1 MAGSGSAG
9 LSRRARA
16 AQTEAALKE
25 AGRRVFARS
34 GYLDAKIT
42 DIAAE
47 AGRSVGSFY
56 KHFAGKDELLQALLA
71 DWIAQAGQE
80 LAGHE
85 AGRDLSEEPALHARV
100 AAYWHTYRAHLPEIR
115 ALGQAAQVSPAFAGQ
130 LAQFRHAQ
138 LDTMREH
145 LERLGAA
152 GFDLPGDPAVL
163 ASAFNAL
170 LEGFCAI
177 WIAGGGEPIGRTLSD
192 DEAIGTLTRLLA
204 RSGGP
209 SVKMRSL
216 GVPDTFSRAPRASA
230 SMPSRSESGRAS
242 PAIEQAAQ
250 QRVRGGGDVRGG
262 PGGVDQPAGRHL
274 GYPGALLDPDA

>member
-1 MAGSGSAG
+1 MPGSGPAG
-9 LSRRARA
+9 GSRRARA
-16 AQTEAALKE
+16 EQTETALKH

-56 KHFAGKDELLQALLA
+56 KHFAGKEELLQALLS
-71 DWIAQAGQE
+71 DWTAQAGQE
-80 LAGHE
+80 LAGHP
-85 AGRDLSEEPALHARV
+85 AGSDLSEDSALRTRV
-100 AAYWHTYRAHLPEIR
+100 AVYWHTYRAHLPEIR
-115 ALGQAAQVSPAFAGQ
+115 ALGQAAQVSPAFARQ

-145 LERLGAA
+145 LERLRTA

-192 DEAIGTLTRLLA
+192 DEAISTLTGLLA
-204 RSGGP
+204 HGLAGP
-209 SVKMRSL
+209 RRRP
-216 GVPDTFSRAPRASA
+216 PD
-230 SMPSRSESGRAS
+230 
-242 PAIEQAAQ
+242 
-250 QRVRGGGDVRGG
+250 
-262 PGGVDQPAGRHL
+262 
-274 GYPGALLDPDA
+274 

>member
-1 MAGSGSAG
+1 MAGSGSTG
-9 LSRRARA
+9 FSRRARA
-16 AQTEAALKE
+16 AQTEVALKE

-71 DWIAQAGQE
+71 DWIAEAGQE

-85 AGRDLSEEPALHARV
+85 AGSDLSEESALHARV
-100 AAYWHTYRAHLPEIR
+100 AVYWHTYRAHLPEIR

-145 LERLGAA
+145 LERLRAD

-177 WIAGGGEPIGRTLSD
+177 WIAGGGEPIGRALGD
-192 DEAIGTLTRLLA
+192 DEAIDTLTRLLA
-204 RSGGP
+204 HGLTGP
-209 SVKMRSL
+209 RYGTRTMR
-216 GVPDTFSRAPRASA
+216 
-230 SMPSRSESGRAS
+230 
-242 PAIEQAAQ
+242 
-250 QRVRGGGDVRGG
+250 
-262 PGGVDQPAGRHL
+262 
-274 GYPGALLDPDA
+274 